1 MGDQRVK
8 GRSAFGLINLGNRLA
23 ITGYPAKP
31 INRLCGKSDQLART
45 KAPCC
50 LCYVSGN
57 MCQKVTPVF
66 LVAVSQGNDSVTGMC
81 GRFTLTTTND
91 ELMHRFGLKLE
102 QNLRP
107 RYNIAPTQN
116 SLVLR
121 AGHQAYLPVMAH
133 FGLSGQIAG
142 KTLINARSETVAE
155 KPTFA
160 DAFRQNRC
168 LVLADG
174 WYEWDAARTPYHI
187 HLKDRRVMALAGL
200 LFRRD
205 NESHFV
211 IVTAA
216 AQGKMAAM
224 HHRTPLVLPKQ
235 AWWPWLAAPASEAQ
249 QVMKPPSD
257 AYFDWFEVG
266 KAVGK
271 VANDTPDLMQPADT
285 DLFG

>member
-1 MGDQRVK
+1 MRDKRVK
-8 GRSAFGLINLGNRLA
+8 GRPAFGLVDFGNRFSIA
-23 ITGYPAKP
+23 GYPPKP
-31 INRLCGKSDQLART
+31 IDGLCREGDQLACT
-45 KAPCC
+45 QAPRC
-50 LCYVSGN
+50 LCYISGN
-57 MCQKVTPVF
+57 MCQRVTPVF
-66 LVAVSQGNDSVTGMC
+66 LFAVLQSNDSVTGMC

-133 FGLSGQIAG
+133 FGLTGQIEG

-160 DAFRQNRC
+160 DAFRRNRC

-205 NESHFV
+205 NETHFV

-216 AQGKMAAM
+216 AQGEMANM

-235 AWWPWLAAPASEAQ
+235 AWWPWLTAPASDVVPLMQ
-249 QVMKPPSD
+249 PPSD
-257 AYFDWFEVG
+257 AYFDWFEVD

-271 VANDTPDLMQPADT
+271 VANDTPDLMQPANT